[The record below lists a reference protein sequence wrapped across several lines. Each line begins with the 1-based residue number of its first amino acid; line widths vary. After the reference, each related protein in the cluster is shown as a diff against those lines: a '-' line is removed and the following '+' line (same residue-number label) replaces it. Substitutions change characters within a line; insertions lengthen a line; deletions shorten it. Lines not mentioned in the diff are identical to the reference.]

1 MALALCLLLDPV
13 SDRLVRTLW
22 RRLEAEGIPTLL
34 THTHGQHVPHLSYAV
49 LLAWEQDAVRSA
61 VDGLV
66 SGLAGGLGGGGPV
79 EVAVQGTVVFPRGRA
94 ALAGST
100 SAALATRQAR
110 AVEALR
116 ATGATIHRHYEPG
129 HWMPHVSATT
139 GVAGARLPSV
149 VEAVSDRLPF
159 TLRCDRAAL
168 IDTTDGTMWELPGV
182 P

>member
-22 RRLEAEGIPTLL
+22 RRLETEGIPTLL

-49 LLAWEQDAVRSA
+49 LLAWEQGAVRSA
-61 VDGLV
+61 VDGLCDA
-66 SGLAGGLGGGGPV
+66 GLL

-100 SAALATRQAR
+100 TTALATRQAR

-168 IDTTDGTMWELPGV
+168 IDTTDGTMWGLSGV

>member
-22 RRLEAEGIPTLL
+22 RRLETEGIPTLL

-49 LLAWEQDAVRSA
+49 LLAWEQEAVSSA
-61 VDGLV
+61 VDELCD
-66 SGLAGGLGGGGPV
+66 AGPV
-79 EVAVQGTVVFPRGRA
+79 EVAVQGTVIFPRGRA

-100 SAALATRQAR
+100 TAALATRQAR

-168 IDTTDGTMWELPGV
+168 IDTTDGTTWELSGV

>member
-22 RRLEAEGIPTLL
+22 RRLETEGIPTLL

-49 LLAWEQDAVRSA
+49 LLAWEQEAVSSA
-61 VDGLV
+61 VDELCD
-66 SGLAGGLGGGGPV
+66 AGPV
-79 EVAVQGTVVFPRGRA
+79 EVAVQGTVIFPRGRA

-100 SAALATRQAR
+100 TAALAARQAR

-168 IDTTDGTMWELPGV
+168 IDTTDGTTWELSGV